1 VHIYS
6 LILVQ
11 MCEFRVFAANDLP
24 YDLTDVEMTWISW
37 RPGTAT
43 DDLVGSG
50 APNFY
55 KFQNAMEF

>member
-1 VHIYS
+1 
-6 LILVQ
+6 